1 MKFIKFLLIGLVV
14 LIALLA
20 AVGLVLP
27 DSAHVERS
35 TVIEAPPDAVFA
47 VVNNLRRFNE
57 WSPWFDLDPDAR
69 YTFSGPESGV
79 GSRADWSSDVPSVG
93 AGSQEIVASEAP
105 RLVRTALDFG
115 NDGTAFAEIRLLPE
129 NGATRV
135 TWALDTELGRNPVD
149 RYFGFF
155 LDALLGP
162 TYEDGLARLKRLVES
177 GT

>member
-1 MKFIKFLLIGLVV
+1 MRFIRFLLIGLVV

-35 TVIEAPPDAVFA
+35 TVIEAPPDKVFA

-79 GSRADWSSDVPSVG
+79 GSRVDWSSDVPSVG